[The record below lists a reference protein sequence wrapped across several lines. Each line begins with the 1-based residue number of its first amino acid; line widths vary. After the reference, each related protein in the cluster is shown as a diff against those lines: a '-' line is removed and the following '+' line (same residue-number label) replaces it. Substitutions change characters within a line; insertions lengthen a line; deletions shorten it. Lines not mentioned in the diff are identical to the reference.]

1 MKRGP
6 NDLAGLPTSATASE
20 LDVEV
25 NIRALDPA
33 GGTVSNGHNNRGMIM
48 RNILMGL
55 CGLVLAG
62 CGSENDIPVADET
75 AGSVA
80 LEGRSQVESP
90 DFTGIPDWRAVDPE
104 NMLVIETAR
113 GRVVVELNDTFA
125 PNHSARMRQAARDGF
140 FDGRDFYRVIDGFVA
155 QGGRGEEA
163 DSVELPQYPALV
175 GEFTLAGEGV
185 PFTEMVDEDLYA
197 NEVGHVDGFPAGR
210 DSDGRTWLL
219 HCPGTMAMARNN
231 EPDTGDVEF
240 YIVIGHAPRHLDR
253 IMSVFGRVISG
264 MEHVQA
270 LNRGNP
276 AVNSGVI
283 EDPARRD
290 PILSMRVAADIDEA
304 DRPAFEIMRTDG
316 QAFHDAK
323 SGRRNRT
330 HEFFFETPPAVIE
343 ACHMPGPVRVSEA
356 ETD

>member
-1 MKRGP
+1 MR
-6 NDLAGLPTSATASE
+6 NLLISVCVLALSGCE
-20 LDVEV
+20 
-25 NIRALDPA
+25 A
-33 GGTVSNGHNNRGMIM
+33 GGESPTGEVDVDDSTP
-48 RNILMGL
+48 
-55 CGLVLAG
+55 
-62 CGSENDIPVADET
+62 SEVT
-75 AGSVA
+75 AQAV
-80 LEGRSQVESP
+80 SP

-113 GRVVVELNDTFA
+113 GQVVIELNDTFA

-163 DSVELPQYPALV
+163 DSVELTQYPALV
-175 GEFTLAGEGV
+175 GEFTTTGSDLA
-185 PFTEMVDEDLYA
+185 FTPMIDRDLYA
-197 NEVGHVDGFPAGR
+197 EAVGHVDGFPAGR
-210 DSDGRTWLL
+210 DSDGRMWLL

-231 EPDTGDVEF
+231 EPDSGDVEF
-240 YIVIGHAPRHLDR
+240 YIVLGHAPRHLDR

-283 EDPARRD
+283 EDPAQRD
-290 PILSMRVAADIDEA
+290 PIVSMRVASDIPEA
-304 DRPAFEIMRTDG
+304 ERPTFEIMRTDG

-323 SGRRNRT
+323 AGRRNRT
-330 HEFFFETPPAVIE
+330 HEFFFETPPPVIE
-343 ACHMPGPVRVSEA
+343 ACHMPGPVRVT
-356 ETD
+356 ETEID